1 MGLSGGEISILDAL
15 IISVIG
21 MLIVFAVLIILM
33 AVVMLMG
40 LIAGKAPALPAKKTK
55 NRFKKKKHAE
65 EGGGAAPPQP
75 PPPPPRQD
83 CTRKRP
89 ARGPCPPEFRRREYG
104 DGARIL

>member
-40 LIAGKAPALPAKKTK
+40 LIADKSP
-55 NRFKKKKHAE
+55 
-65 EGGGAAPPQP
+65 
-75 PPPPPRQD
+75 
-83 CTRKRP
+83 
-89 ARGPCPPEFRRREYG
+89 
-104 DGARIL
+104 